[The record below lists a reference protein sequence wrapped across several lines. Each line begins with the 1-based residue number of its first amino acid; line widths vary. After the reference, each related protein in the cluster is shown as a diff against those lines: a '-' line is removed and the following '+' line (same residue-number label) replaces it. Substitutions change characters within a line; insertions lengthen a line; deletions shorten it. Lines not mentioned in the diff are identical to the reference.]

1 MSLAKH
7 NNMISP
13 LDSHCMVGELLE
25 CEMPKVVPAQV
36 AFGQA
41 SRRTMETI
49 RIPVLESKLSLNE
62 LGLETINLFAI
73 MSYHSFLAFGYIGL
87 YNLELLWGEWLV
99 GATSSGSLSIGGRT
113 VCGMDVEDWASS
125 SGDTSDSEGYVQ
137 DRNDEEHYFTSDDIH
152 KLQFRKNISRA
163 KWDEEMGV
171 AEVVEKKGGMWTTT
185 GIVHGNMY
193 RKIAEG
199 KNGCYWESFEVHR
212 HLRSLGYVVGRHG
225 VPWTMKSVKNASAS
239 VEDMSENKVIIDQK
253 FKGLHLVNELF
264 NNMQINE
271 VRPAFDVYPP
281 NSKFRKSSPGD
292 PIFVLCLPSG
302 HPPSKPEIED
312 LERRCN
318 GIPLK
323 FCHVEHGRVSFFSFN
338 RVELPVIP

>member
-1 MSLAKH
+1 
-7 NNMISP
+7 
-13 LDSHCMVGELLE
+13 
-25 CEMPKVVPAQV
+25 
-36 AFGQA
+36 
-41 SRRTMETI
+41 
-49 RIPVLESKLSLNE
+49 
-62 LGLETINLFAI
+62 
-73 MSYHSFLAFGYIGL
+73 
-87 YNLELLWGEWLV
+87 
-99 GATSSGSLSIGGRT
+99 
-113 VCGMDVEDWASS
+113 MDVEDWASS

-185 GIVHGNMY
+185 GIVHGSKIYCSIEETLFLAERGELSLLGANDSLVSLKDMY

-199 KNGCYWESFEVHR
+199 KNGCYWESFEVYR

-239 VEDMSENKVIIDQK
+239 VEDMSENKVTIDQK
-253 FKGLHLVNELF
+253 FKGLHLINELF

-292 PIFVLCLPSG
+292 PIFVLCLTSG